1 MEVVP
6 CVCDEEDVENV
17 MKVRLP
23 IFIYDTSIVYLSSFF
38 QSALETQLFLGTLHM
53 VSKIFFVEKCQ
64 ANI

>member
-38 QSALETQLFLGTLHM
+38 NQL
-53 VSKIFFVEKCQ
+53 
-64 ANI
+64 